1 MLILKNITI
10 KRSASNET
18 FIIIKIMNEK
28 FIILWLI
35 FIQNNYIL
43 LENKNKYEFCF

>member
-1 MLILKNITI
+1 
-10 KRSASNET
+10 
-18 FIIIKIMNEK
+18 MNEK